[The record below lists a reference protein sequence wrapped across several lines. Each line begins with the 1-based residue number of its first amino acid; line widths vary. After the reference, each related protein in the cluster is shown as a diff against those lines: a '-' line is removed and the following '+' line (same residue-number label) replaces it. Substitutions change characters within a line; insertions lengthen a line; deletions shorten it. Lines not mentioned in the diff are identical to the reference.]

1 MLTAYTAYCAER
13 ETAQRR
19 RILTDSVI
27 LPAGRVQRDGKIL
40 INFASNDY
48 LGLSQ
53 HPALQ
58 KAAQAAV
65 AAYGTGVTASR
76 LITGNHPLY
85 ARIESRLA
93 AGKRQPEALVLSS
106 GYLANLTVLAA
117 LADASVQGRPVTV
130 LADRL
135 AHHSL
140 LQGAALAG
148 AKLQRFRHND
158 TEHLAA
164 LLRRECDQNRATI
177 IVTESV
183 FGMDGDRADL
193 FLISNLAQEYEALL
207 YVDEAHATGLF
218 GPDGFGLAADH
229 AAPHVIAMG
238 TFGKA
243 LGCAGAYIACDTIIR
258 DYLIQ
263 RCGGLVYSTG
273 LPPSVLGS
281 IAAALDLLPTLQAE
295 RQQLQNEAA
304 RLRKALCQ
312 QGWQCGASATQII
325 PVIVGAEAV
334 ALKLA
339 AALREAGFWVP
350 AIRPPTVPP
359 QASRLRISLSAAHGA
374 EDIDAL
380 IAAMAALAP
389 HYALGAT

>member
-27 LPAGRVQRDGKIL
+27 LPAGRVQRDGTML
-40 INFASNDY
+40 VNFASNDY

-53 HPALQ
+53 HPALRE
-58 KAAQAAV
+58 AAQAAV

-76 LITGNHPLY
+76 LIAGNHPLH

-93 AGKRQPEALVLSS
+93 AGKRQPAAIVLSS

-117 LADASVQGRPVTV
+117 LADASVLGKPVTV

-164 LLRRECDQNRATI
+164 LLRRERGQNRATI

-193 FLISNLAQEYEALL
+193 LSISGLAQEYEALL
-207 YVDEAHATGLF
+207 YIDEAHATGVF

-243 LGCAGAYIACDTIIR
+243 LGCAGAYIACNTIIR

-273 LPPSVLGS
+273 LPPAVLGS
-281 IAAALDLLPTLQAE
+281 IAAALDLLPILQAE
-295 RQQLQNEAA
+295 RQQLQTAA
-304 RLRKALCQ
+304 SRLRHALCQ
-312 QGWQCGASATQII
+312 QGWQCGASTTQII
-325 PVIVGAEAV
+325 PVIVGAETM

-359 QASRLRISLSAAHGA
+359 HASRLRISLSAAHSA
-374 EDIDAL
+374 EDITAL

-389 HYALGAT
+389 DYTGQAA

>member
-27 LPAGRVQRDGKIL
+27 LPAGRVQRDGTML
-40 INFASNDY
+40 VNFASNDY

-58 KAAQAAV
+58 EAAQAAV
-65 AAYGTGVTASR
+65 ATYGTGVTASR
-76 LITGNHPLY
+76 LIAGNHPLY

-93 AGKRQPEALVLSS
+93 AGKRQPAALVLSS

-117 LADASVQGRPVTV
+117 LADASVLGKPVTV

-158 TEHLAA
+158 AEHLAA
-164 LLRRECDQNRATI
+164 LLRRERSQNRATI

-183 FGMDGDRADL
+183 FGMDGDCADL
-193 FLISNLAQEYEALL
+193 LSISGLAQEYEALL
-207 YVDEAHATGLF
+207 YIDEAHATGLF
-218 GPDGFGLAADH
+218 GPDGFGLAANH

-243 LGCAGAYIACDTIIR
+243 LGCAGAYIACDATIR

-273 LPPSVLGS
+273 LPPAVLGS

-295 RQQLQNEAA
+295 RQQLQTAA
-304 RLRKALCQ
+304 SRLRQALCQ
-312 QGWQCGASATQII
+312 QGWQCGASTTQII
-325 PVIVGAEAV
+325 PVIVGAETV

-359 QASRLRISLSAAHGA
+359 HASRLRISLSAAHSA
-374 EDIDAL
+374 EDITAL

-389 HYALGAT
+389 DYTGQAA